1 MFKKG
6 IKMHKNKVNIFAFFC
21 LLVTTHIVAHK
32 KYPIVY
38 SPGYNISLGKWLDK
52 IIGPL
57 HPFDT
62 KKYAKIHNHL
72 KQTFNLTD
80 DQFYTPTM
88 ITDEEL
94 LKIHDKE
101 YLESLKKSQT
111 ISQAVDLWNVL
122 AIFPNS
128 MIQTTLLNPMRLATG
143 GTVLAAQLA
152 MEYGWAIN
160 LSGGYHHAQPNHGE
174 GGCIFADVPLAIKT
188 MRQNEKYKNIKILI
202 VDLDAHQGNGN
213 ALCLKNDPNTF
224 IFDMYNTNEYP
235 VYSTQA
241 NVNAIYNGKMAAQH
255 IRFNNSL
262 DGGYLGTTTCSQY
275 LNISVPILSIIP
287 FIGATDEPIERRVN
301 GVEYL
306 NILVTCLTQA
316 LYELNQENNFPDL
329 IIFNAGSDIFE
340 RDDLGILN
348 VSKSDIIRRDQF
360 VWQTARENDIA
371 IMMVLSGGYGP
382 ENAGIVSESIANIL
396 SYEQI

>member
-1 MFKKG
+1 MSMQKLKS
-6 IKMHKNKVNIFAFFC
+6 IWILLSLITTQTIF
-21 LLVTTHIVAHK
+21 TQ

-38 SPGYNISLGKWLDK
+38 SPEYNISLGKWLDK

-101 YLESLKKSQT
+101 YLETLKKSQT

-128 MIQTTLLNPMRLATG
+128 VLQKTLLNPMKLATG

-152 MEYGWAIN
+152 MEHGWAIN
-160 LSGGYHHAQPNHGE
+160 LSGGYHHAQPNHAE

-188 MRQNEKYKNIKILI
+188 LRENEKYKNIKILI

-213 ALCLKNDPNTF
+213 ALCLKNDLNTF
-224 IFDMYNTNEYP
+224 IFDMYNANEYP
-235 VYSTQA
+235 FYKTQTK
-241 NVNAIYNGKMAAQH
+241 VNPIYNGKIAAQH
-255 IRFNNSL
+255 IRFNMHL
-262 DGGYLGTTTCSQY
+262 DGGYLGTTACSQY
-275 LNISVPILSIIP
+275 LNISVPLLSAVP
-287 FIGATDEPIERRVN
+287 FVGAIDKSIERRID
-301 GVEYL
+301 GIEYL
-306 NILVTCLTQA
+306 THLVTYLPQA
-316 LYELNQENNFPDL
+316 LNELIRENNCPDL
-329 IIFNAGSDIFE
+329 IIFNAGSDVFE
-340 RDDLGILN
+340 RDDLGMLN
-348 VSKSDIIRRDQF
+348 VSKSDIMRRDQF
-360 VWQTARENDIA
+360 VWQIARENDIA

-396 SYEQI
+396 SYEQL